1 MKARYLV
8 AWAPVFTGVTLMVTG
23 MTAFAEDPSGFK
35 STARIATTSSD
46 ALHRIALPFEAYR
59 DAKTDFS
66 DLRVFNAAG
75 EALPIAFTG
84 EPEAVKN
91 EAPAAGLPMFPVSAA
106 PQAKGRAPEGM
117 DVYVKSGPNGT
128 IVSVQGRPVGKLTP
142 KPVAWL
148 LDASQLTTPIRA
160 LDFQWDVGPGTE
172 IVHVNVDASDDLKEW
187 RRVSSHSQLVV
198 LRQEGLSLEQ
208 HRVEVG
214 SLKAKYLRITGDT
227 AGFALKSVQAQSV
240 LTVAPPTR
248 LTRSFRASAGAKA
261 GTFEIDLGARL
272 PIDAMKVDVPANT
285 VAPIAIAT
293 RETETGPW
301 VPLTSATFYRMTR
314 GGASVESPA
323 VEIGRRS
330 MRWVQLTLDSHVPS
344 LGGDMPTLEVQWR
357 PAQIVFVARGDAPFT
372 LAFGNPEAKRTIL
385 ALNQVVPDY
394 KTGAEMK
401 IPEDQVLRVAT
412 VTVVESPMTKLVGD
426 VNKRKLVLWGALLI
440 AVIVLGFMAVGL
452 AKQMKKGDGGAA
464 K

>member
-1 MKARYLV
+1 MKARYLF
-8 AWAPVFTGVTLMVTG
+8 AWLPIFMG
-23 MTAFAEDPSGFK
+23 MTVFAEDPSDFK

-59 DAKTDFS
+59 DAKPDFS

-84 EPEAVKN
+84 EREAVKS
-91 EAPAAGLPMFPVSAA
+91 EAPAAALPMFPVSAA
-106 PQAKGRAPEGM
+106 KEAKGKAPEGM
-117 DVYVKSGPNGT
+117 DVYVKSGPDGT

-148 LDASQLTTPIRA
+148 LDASKLTSTIRA
-160 LDFQWDVGPGTE
+160 LDFEWDVGPGTE
-172 IVHVNVDASDDLKEW
+172 IVNVNIDASDDLKEW

-198 LRQEGLSLEQ
+198 LKQEGLSLEQ

-214 SLKAKYLRITGDT
+214 SLKAKYLRITADT

-240 LTVAPPTR
+240 FTVAPPTR
-248 LTRSFRASAGAKA
+248 LTRSFRASPGGKP

-272 PIDAMKVDVPANT
+272 PVDAMKVVVPANT
-285 VAPIAIAT
+285 VAPMAIST
-293 RETETGPW
+293 RETEKASW
-301 VPLTSATFYRMTR
+301 APLTSATFYRMNR

-323 VEIGRRS
+323 VEVGRRS
-330 MRWVQLTLDSHVPS
+330 MRWVQLVLDSHVPS
-344 LGGDMPTLEVQWR
+344 LGGDEPTLEVQWM

-372 LAFGNPEAKRTIL
+372 LAFGNADAQRTII
-385 ALNQVVPDY
+385 ALNQVIPDY
-394 KTGAEMK
+394 KAGAEMK

-412 VTVVESPMTKLVGD
+412 VTVVESPVTKLVGD

-440 AVIVLGFMAVGL
+440 AVVVLGFMAMQL
-452 AKQMKKGDGGAA
+452 AKQMKKGGGVA